1 MPCRS
6 WQHDLEDAAIFSL
19 VAIGLGLIGPI
30 GPAACRMEKGGEV
43 LRRLDIRVWPD
54 PMRRP
59 SRYANR

>member
-19 VAIGLGLIGPI
+19 AAIGLGLIGPI

-43 LRRLDIRVWPD
+43 LRR
-54 PMRRP
+54 
-59 SRYANR
+59 